1 MNYLEEFIKI
11 LAGKVKEQNIKE
23 ETELK
28 NLGVDSLDLVEI
40 IMDVEEKYGIT
51 FTNEELNSFVTV
63 GDVVKVI
70 EGKMKK

>member
-1 MNYLEEFIKI
+1 MNYLEEFVKI